1 MRLRLIVHFVSVHC
15 SRQGEIPKIVALPKT
30 QSVPPVADDWSIK
43 TVDRLKYEELFESLH
58 PVDGLLP
65 GNKVRSVLMDSKL
78 PLDALSKIWDLADQD
93 RDGSLDKHEFVVVSC
108 CQVAMCQ
115 PCICVR
121 SLRLI

>member
-1 MRLRLIVHFVSVHC
+1 MSFFFYIK
-15 SRQGEIPKIVALPKT
+15 GEIPKIVAPKFVALPAT
-30 QSVPPVADDWSIK
+30 SEDWTIK

-93 RDGSLDKHEFVVVSC
+93 RDGSLDKHEFVVVSFEIQKRKSLAYFIQFFLC
-108 CQVAMCQ
+108 SIYASR
-115 PCICVR
+115 PCI
-121 SLRLI
+121 

>member
-1 MRLRLIVHFVSVHC
+1 MA
-15 SRQGEIPKIVALPKT
+15 PKI
-30 QSVPPVADDWSIK
+30 QSVPPTNDDWSIK

-93 RDGSLDKHEFVVVSC
+93 RDGSLDKHEFVVVSL
-108 CQVAMCQ
+108 QFQTLKTKQIEIRKLETHDMNFINFLLGHAF
-115 PCICVR
+115 
-121 SLRLI
+121 SLPST